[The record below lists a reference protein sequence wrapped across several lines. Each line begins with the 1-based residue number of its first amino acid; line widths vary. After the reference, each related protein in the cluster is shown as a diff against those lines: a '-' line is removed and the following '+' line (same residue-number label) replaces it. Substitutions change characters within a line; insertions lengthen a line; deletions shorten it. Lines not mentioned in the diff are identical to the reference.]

1 MITVPAVVDAVVMDF
16 ICQMNTRHGNAAA
29 VGHDFDRQIAFVG
42 LSRNDFRV
50 EMSYRKEQLLLLL
63 LLRWLL
69 RGRRQRRCRRWM
81 LNSGRSHQ
89 TSDRFSRLIRSCMC
103 DNKLWIIVC
112 DFITRV
118 EIIKQRRRTVVQQMS
133 VVGARAGVLLDRGL
147 GRRHS
152 QSLKKKSIG
161 TQININEFEML

>member
-1 MITVPAVVDAVVMDF
+1 
-16 ICQMNTRHGNAAA
+16 
-29 VGHDFDRQIAFVG
+29 
-42 LSRNDFRV
+42 
-50 EMSYRKEQLLLLL
+50 
-63 LLRWLL
+63 L
-69 RGRRQRRCRRWM
+69 RGRRQRRCWWWM

-112 DFITRV
+112 NFITRV

-152 QSLKKKSIG
+152 QSLKKKRV
-161 TQININEFEML
+161 